1 MMGAEV
7 LPLYRVHLTEEQH
20 AELKRRCHA
29 PDVKPRTRDR
39 LEMVRL
45 ADAGHSIPQVAAL
58 LRISEVRVR
67 YWIKRFLT
75 LGFDA
80 LADQPHLGQPSQL
93 TPALLAAIR
102 TELAKG
108 DRTWTA
114 RQLAAWLAE
123 QHGVEFSPDWLGEK
137 LGRARLSYKR
147 TSRSLQHKQDPAVVA
162 ERRAD
167 LETLEKGEPPV
178 AWTSAT
184 STKRASP
191 PPSPPATVGARWES
205 VAASRTKR
213 RKGDGST

>member
-1 MMGAEV
+1 MGSEV
-7 LPLYRVHLTEEQH
+7 LPLYRVHLTAEQH
-20 AELKRRCHA
+20 GELKRRCHA
-29 PDVKPRTRDR
+29 ADVKPRTRDR

-45 ADAGHSIPQVAAL
+45 ADAGHSIPQIAAL

-67 YWIKRFLT
+67 YWVKRFLT

-80 LADQPHLGQPSQL
+80 LVDQPHLGQPSQL
-93 TPALLAAIR
+93 TPALLAAIQ

-114 RQLAAWLAE
+114 RQLAEWLAA

-147 TSRSLQHKQDPAVVA
+147 TTRSLQHKQNQALVA

-167 LETLEKGEPPV
+167 LETLEKGEPLV

-184 STKRASP
+184 STKQASLP
-191 PPSPPATVGARWES
+191 LNPPATVGGRSEN
-205 VAASRTKR
+205 AAGSPTKPHR
-213 RKGDGST
+213 DGG